1 MELSPAA
8 AAASSL
14 IRSGVSLTS
23 IYREHCRVVA
33 ELEEAKAENK
43 RIENYFHELVEVSL
57 GDMHFQTNC
66 LVLRFASYLFAQAI
80 NYILIGF

>member
-14 IRSGVSLTS
+14 IRSGVSLTG

-33 ELEEAKAENK
+33 ELEEAKDENK
-43 RIENYFHELVEVSL
+43 RIETYFRELVEVFTCIYVL
-57 GDMHFQTNC
+57 GNKIDLANC
-66 LVLRFASYLFAQAI
+66 PMI
-80 NYILIGF
+80 

>member
-33 ELEEAKAENK
+33 ELEEVKAENR
-43 RIENYFHELVEVSL
+43 RIENYFHELVEVPAFHWEAVYVFTELSC
-57 GDMHFQTNC
+57 FQC
-66 LVLRFASYLFAQAI
+66 IQQIRI
-80 NYILIGF
+80 

>member
-14 IRSGVSLTS
+14 IRGGVSLTS

-43 RIENYFHELVEVSL
+43 RIENYFHELVEV
-57 GDMHFQTNC
+57 
-66 LVLRFASYLFAQAI
+66 LVFHQKIVDFFRQADLFRLTS
-80 NYILIGF
+80 N